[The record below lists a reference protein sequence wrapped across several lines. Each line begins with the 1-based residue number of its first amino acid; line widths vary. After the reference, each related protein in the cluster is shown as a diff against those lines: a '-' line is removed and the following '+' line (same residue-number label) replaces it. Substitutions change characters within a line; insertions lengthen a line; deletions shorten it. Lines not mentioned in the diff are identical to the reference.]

1 MIVCGIAGLIT
12 TGSVNSARLAA
23 MTRAIAHRG
32 PDGEGLFV
40 AGSCDRAASGAQPQT
55 VPLGGDISVGFGH
68 RRLAIVDTSSA
79 GHQPMCRRER
89 YWITFNGEIYNYL
102 ELRAELVAAGYHF
115 HTATDT
121 EVILAAYER
130 WGVECLNRFNGMW
143 AFAILDLRERTLFL
157 ARDRLG
163 VKPLY
168 IMRSAGS
175 FYFASE
181 IKAFHKSG
189 LRLTPNEKLLGSFI
203 VQGHDLFTNDT
214 AFAEVVSLPRA
225 TYLHTPLAELLSG
238 NPQPKTYWV
247 LEATAAD
254 ERFTQEA
261 ARRYSDRYLELL
273 TDAVRLRLRAD
284 VPVGSALSGGLDSS
298 SIVSLVNEQL
308 GQLGSKQLQRTFSSV
323 YRGPEGRGIDES
335 GYIRM
340 LTSALRVDGKE
351 VNPNG
356 DEVRDQYSSIVY
368 ALDEPADSSC
378 ISGWFTFKLVSQSG
392 VVVTLDG
399 QGADEQLAGYL
410 FYFTYWLSNSRDVVR
425 NTLQALRNPQ
435 NLRFAAAGAAFNLLG
450 RAGLRSMAREL
461 LRRKGK
467 RHDVYQ
473 ALNLRLRD
481 DTLSI
486 LPRLLHFADR
496 SSMAHAIESRMPFLD
511 YRLMEFCASIPASY
525 KLHDGWTKYIARA
538 AMQGRLPDSVTWRK
552 NKQGW
557 PSPDRYWFSGE
568 LRDWACAIIDRS
580 EMLRSLG
587 FSGRAES
594 LLEARTM
601 QPFIRHL
608 NVALWHELFFSDRP
622 PEVTL
627 PGRCTPARAEPLM
640 GAAA

>member
-12 TGSVNSARLAA
+12 TGPIDSAQLVA

-40 AGSCDRAASGAQPQT
+40 AGSCERVPPGTRFPV

-68 RRLAIVDTSSA
+68 RRLAIVDISSA
-79 GHQPMCRRER
+79 GHQPMSRAER

-121 EVILAAYER
+121 EVILAAYEH
-130 WGVECLNRFNGMW
+130 WGIDCLERFNGMW
-143 AFAILDLRERTLFL
+143 AFAILDLRERMLFL

-168 IMRSAGS
+168 ITQSGRS

-181 IKAFHKSG
+181 IKAFHKAG
-189 LRLTPNEKLLGSFI
+189 LRLTPNRELLGSFI
-203 VQGHDLFTNDT
+203 VRGHDNFSCDT
-214 AFAEVVSLPRA
+214 AFAEVRSLPRA
-225 TYLHTPLAELLSG
+225 TYVYAPLAELLAGS
-238 NPQPKTYWV
+238 PRPKTYWV

-254 ERFTQEA
+254 ERVTPEGE
-261 ARRYSDRYLELL
+261 RRYADRYLELL

-308 GQLGSKQLQRTFSSV
+308 SRLGSHQLQRTFSSV
-323 YRGPEGRGIDES
+323 YRGPEGHGIDES
-335 GYIRM
+335 VYIRL

-351 VNPNG
+351 VNPRA
-356 DEVRDQYSSIVY
+356 DQVRDQYSSIVY
-368 ALDEPADSSC
+368 AMDEPVDSTN

-435 NLRFAAAGAAFNLLG
+435 NLRFAVAGAAFNLLR
-450 RAGLRSMAREL
+450 RAGLRSAVREL
-461 LRRKGK
+461 LHRKGK

-473 ALNLRLRD
+473 PLNLRLRD

-525 KLHDGWTKYIARA
+525 KLHDGWTKYVARS

-557 PSPDRYWFSGE
+557 PSPDRYWFGGE
-568 LRDWACAIIDRS
+568 LRDWACSIIDRS

-594 LLEARTM
+594 LLEARAM
-601 QPFIRHL
+601 NPFIRHL
-608 NVALWHELFFSDRP
+608 NVALWHELFCGDRRP
-622 PEVTL
+622 DVTL
-627 PGRCTPARAEPLM
+627 PGRCVPARTESRM

>member
-1 MIVCGIAGLIT
+1 
-12 TGSVNSARLAA
+12 
-23 MTRAIAHRG
+23 MTRALAHRG

-40 AGSCDRAASGAQPQT
+40 AGSCERASPGMHLQT

-68 RRLAIVDTSSA
+68 RRLAIVDVSSA
-79 GHQPMCRRER
+79 GHQPMSWGER

-102 ELRAELVAAGYHF
+102 ELRAELSAAGYRF

-121 EVILAAYER
+121 EVLLAAYDC
-130 WGVECLNRFNGMW
+130 WGVDCLTRFNGMW
-143 AFAILDLRERTLFL
+143 AFAILDLRERTLFV
-157 ARDRLG
+157 ARDRVG

-168 IMRSAGS
+168 ITRSAGS

-181 IKAFHKSG
+181 IKAFQKAG
-189 LRLTPNEKLLGSFI
+189 VRLTPNEKWLRSFI
-203 VQGHDLFTNDT
+203 AGGHDNFSCDT
-214 AFAEVVSLPRA
+214 AFAEVTSLPRG
-225 TYLHTPLAELLSG
+225 TYLHAPLADLLSG
-238 NPQPKTYWV
+238 SPHPKTYWV
-247 LEATAAD
+247 LEATGAD
-254 ERFTQEA
+254 ERVTPEGE
-261 ARRYSDRYLELL
+261 RRYAASYLELL
-273 TDAVRLRLRAD
+273 SDAVRLRLRAD

-308 GQLGSKQLQRTFSSV
+308 SRIGGRGLQKTFSSV

-356 DEVRDQYSSIVY
+356 HQVRDQYSSIVY
-368 ALDEPADSSC
+368 AMDEPADSSN

-410 FYFTYWLSNSRDVVR
+410 FYFTYWLSSSRDVVR

-435 NLRFAAAGAAFNLLG
+435 TLRFALAGAAFNLLG
-450 RAGLRSMAREL
+450 RAGLRSAVREL
-461 LRRKGK
+461 LHRKGK

-473 ALNLRLRD
+473 SLNVRLRD
-481 DTLSI
+481 DTLSG
-486 LPRLLHFADR
+486 LPRLLHYADR

-525 KLHDGWTKYIARA
+525 KLHDGWTKYIARV

-557 PSPDRYWFSGE
+557 PAPDRYWFGGE
-568 LRDWACAIIDRS
+568 LRNWACSIIEHS
-580 EMLRSLG
+580 ELLKSLG
-587 FSGRAES
+587 FSGGAES
-594 LLEARTM
+594 LLDAPVM
-601 QPFIRHL
+601 NPFIRHL
-608 NVALWHELFFSDRP
+608 NVALWHELFFSDRQ

-627 PGRCTPARAEPLM
+627 PGRCMPARPEPLV